1 MIKKTAILGMIF
13 FAILFLNCDSTQ
25 TDFPVLK
32 GAYLGQKT
40 PGLTPEVFAPG
51 IISTEATEGSS
62 SFSND
67 GRLYLFARARSVEE
81 GIFIM
86 EQKNGVWSK
95 PRLASFSAGKHDWD
109 FMLAPDGKTI
119 FVASGRP
126 IREGGSPLRDH
137 RIWVSERTDEVWSEP
152 RPLPFPVNSG
162 QHDSYPSVTNDGM
175 LYFFSRRSGG
185 MGNGDIYRSR
195 KIMNR
200 YSKVENLSEPINTV
214 HHEVDP
220 YIAPDESYII
230 FCSNRPG
237 GFGKED
243 MYVSYKKDDGSW
255 TAPVNM
261 GDKVNSPFQ
270 EYIPYVTPDGKYFFF
285 TSDKSGSRD
294 IYWMDSE
301 IIKELKPEKLR

>member
-1 MIKKTAILGMIF
+1 
-13 FAILFLNCDSTQ
+13 
-25 TDFPVLK
+25 
-32 GAYLGQKT
+32 
-40 PGLTPEVFAPG
+40 
-51 IISTEATEGSS
+51 
-62 SFSND
+62 
-67 GRLYLFARARSVEE
+67 
-81 GIFIM
+81 
-86 EQKNGVWSK
+86 
-95 PRLASFSAGKHDWD
+95 
-109 FMLAPDGKTI
+109 
-119 FVASGRP
+119 
-126 IREGGSPLRDH
+126 
-137 RIWVSERTDEVWSEP
+137 
-152 RPLPFPVNSG
+152 
-162 QHDSYPSVTNDGM
+162 
-175 LYFFSRRSGG
+175 
-185 MGNGDIYRSR
+185 
-195 KIMNR
+195 MNR